1 MTLYDRT
8 LDAFASALLDDAI
21 EPEGVTA
28 ATRAQLDVYRNNVRL
43 NRVAA
48 LADAFPNVVALVG
61 IDYFRALAQ
70 AYVMATPA
78 TSANLHEDG
87 ATLAD
92 FIRGFGPA
100 ADLPYL
106 ADVAIVDWRM
116 HCAYYAD
123 DTQPLDPSSV
133 VALGPERLAAASLRL
148 MPSVGLVRS
157 QAWPIA
163 DIVAMH
169 EGGPVA
175 QLDTG
180 GQSVLVWR
188 EGFEVRWQ
196 ALADSDA
203 RAFDALC
210 AGSSIETAFA
220 SADADPNSLLTQL
233 FRHRLIRAIE
243 ENCLENA

>member
-1 MTLYDRT
+1 MTHYDHT
-8 LDAFASALLDDAI
+8 LDAFASALLDDDV
-21 EPEGVTA
+21 EPDGVTA
-28 ATRAQLDVYRNNVRL
+28 ATRARLDVYRNNVRL
-43 NRVAA
+43 NRIAA

-61 IDYFRALAQ
+61 IDYFRALAR
-70 AYVMATPA
+70 AYVMETPA

-92 FIRGFGPA
+92 FIRGFAPA

-106 ADVAIVDWRM
+106 ADVAVVDWLI
-116 HCAYYAD
+116 HHAYYAD
-123 DTQPLDPSSV
+123 DAQPLDPSSII
-133 VALGPERLAAASLRL
+133 ALGPERLAAASLRL
-148 MPSVGLVRS
+148 MPSVGFVRS
-157 QAWPIA
+157 HAWPIA

-175 QLDTG
+175 QLDAG

-203 RAFDALC
+203 GALE
-210 AGSSIETAFA
+210 ALRTGSSIEAAFA
-220 SADADPNSLLTQL
+220 SANADPNSLLTQL
-233 FRHRLIRAIE
+233 FRRRLVRAIE
-243 ENCLENA
+243 ENCHESA